1 MWQWIA
7 VAIVVVLAAIA
18 LVRSLRRD
26 PCAGCSLKQ
35 QCKRNL
41 RSVRIRD
48 TAETVVTTG
57 AVLNAASVWLRC
69 GKLR

>member
-26 PCAGCSLKQ
+26 PCAGC
-35 QCKRNL
+35 
-41 RSVRIRD
+41 
-48 TAETVVTTG
+48 
-57 AVLNAASVWLRC
+57 
-69 GKLR
+69 

>member
-35 QCKRNL
+35 QCKKTSPQRPD
-41 RSVRIRD
+41 SGHCGD
-48 TAETVVTTG
+48 
-57 AVLNAASVWLRC
+57 RC
-69 GKLR
+69 YNRRRP